1 MEGKNY
7 SKIYRK
13 KKSKSIFFPTSLNT
27 LEFTHT
33 GIYMVEE
40 EKKPQALCNC

>member
-13 KKSKSIFFPTSLNT
+13 KKIQEYIFSHIL
-27 LEFTHT
+27 THT
-33 GIYMVEE
+33 GIYTHWNIYGRRR
-40 EKKPQALCNC
+40 EKTPGPL